1 MSWMVCEWPPFRWL
15 RSACFWAMRPRL
27 LRLRLADA
35 MALRRSR
42 LELATLDDRLCR
54 DIGITPDE
62 AGWQASRPVSG
73 ELSPWASVEL
83 RTAVAESRALSG
95 AAGTSRWSRGG
106 RHLHRTRLRG

>member
-1 MSWMVCEWPPFRWL
+1 MLWMVGEWPPFRWL
-15 RSACFWAMRPRL
+15 RSACFWAVRPRL

-62 AGWQASRPVSG
+62 AGGLAARPFSG
-73 ELSPWASVEL
+73 ELSPWASPEL
-83 RTAVAESRALSG
+83 RKAVAESRRVSSG
-95 AAGTSRWSRGG
+95 PFRWYRRG
-106 RHLHRTRLRG
+106 HHPRLGE

>member
-1 MSWMVCEWPPFRWL
+1 MLWMVGEWPPFRWL

-42 LELATLDDRLCR
+42 LELAALDDRLCR

-62 AGWQASRPVSG
+62 AGWQAARPVSG
-73 ELSPWASVEL
+73 ELSPWASPEL
-83 RTAVAESRALSG
+83 RAAVAESRTVSGVVGLSG
-95 AAGTSRWSRGG
+95 RGRGG
-106 RHLHRTRLRG
+106 RHLHRARLRG